1 MKRPTTLAL
10 AILASMTL
18 HAATYT
24 VTNTN
29 DSGAG
34 SLREA
39 LTSANSSVGADNVY
53 FNIPLTDPGYN
64 AITGTWIIALQT
76 TLPLISTGYVNIDA
90 TTQQSNQGNTNLHGY
105 EIILLRNGTMDYPL
119 AFVSPGN
126 TFKGF
131 IVQGF
136 TYGLMIYNSTAT
148 GNTITQNY
156 FGTNFSATA
165 AAAQPNTHG
174 IAFAGGAS
182 GNTVSNNIISGNT
195 LTGIAITG
203 SSGNIMKSNRIGT
216 DSTGVFAIP
225 NNYGIGIQDASSNI
239 IGSLAPGEFNL
250 ISGNTT
256 AGIVIDGLTST
267 GNQVFGNRV
276 GTDINGTTSIS
287 NESGII
293 LSYASHTIIGGTTYR
308 HRNIISGNSGNGI
321 VLNGTGTQ
329 QNLVKGNFIG
339 TDISG
344 MAPLSNYS
352 GISILSNANSNTIG
366 GLTVPERNIIS
377 GNFEMGVY
385 IESSDSNVLINNF
398 FGPDSTGLNAFKI
411 AGDSMLQG
419 NGVEF
424 NTVSKYNILGGYTA
438 AERNLIS
445 GNRLYGMVYYGNCNH
460 NSTIGNYIGTD
471 VSGNAPLP
479 NATGICVDGGSNHN
493 PIINNVLSGNYSY
506 GIFIVTTGTYYN
518 VMKGNILGLNAA
530 GTDTLPNDAG
540 LLIGGGTKYNVIG
553 GSAAGEKNIFSG
565 NRFGGIEIAD
575 VGTCYNLIRGNYI
588 GTDKSG
594 MLPKPNLYGV
604 SMVSGCSANTLDSNV
619 ISGNRQ
625 GGVLIYENADSNN
638 VTRNY
643 IGTGSDS
650 TIALGNGVA
659 GVVLWNGASYNKIG
673 GNEQGNVI
681 AYNDSCGIVVKDD
694 NALYNTISGN
704 NIYQNHRMG
713 IDLFPMGPNA
723 NDAGDTDSGPNEG
736 MNYPLIQHAA
746 YGADNGTAWI
756 YGILDTQMPGSAV
769 IELFR
774 ALPDTGI
781 INQGEGQQWLG
792 QTLCD
797 ASGNWMFF
805 ASGLQEGMLV
815 TTTATSVD
823 GNTSEFSANYMVIA
837 SVGRDISPEVLVY
850 PNPCRDHLMIV
861 IPAGL
866 IRSVAVITAGGKRVY
881 QKNNINDNRFNWNFG
896 NTLQAGLYFAE
907 IELTNGSRSTQK
919 ITVIR

>member
-64 AITGTWIIALQT
+64 AVTGTWIIALQT

-182 GNTVSNNIISGNT
+182 GNTISNNIISGNT

-225 NNYGIGIQDASSNI
+225 NNYGIGMQDASSNI

-553 GSAAGEKNIFSG
+553 GSATGERNIFSG

-604 SMVSGCSANTLDSNV
+604 SIVSGCSANTLDSNV

-736 MNYPLIQHAA
+736 MNYPLFQHAA

-756 YGILDTQMPGSAV
+756 YGILDTQMPGNAV

-781 INQGEGQQWLG
+781 INHGEGQQWLG

-815 TTTATSVD
+815 TATATSVD

-837 SVGRDISPEVLVY
+837 SVSGDISPEVLVY
-850 PNPCRDHLMIV
+850 PNPCRDYLMIV
-861 IPAGL
+861 IPAGQ
-866 IRSVAVITAGGKRVY
+866 IRSFAVITAGGKRVY
-881 QKNNINDNRFNWNFG
+881 QKNNINDNSFNWNFG
-896 NTLQAGLYFAE
+896 NTLQSGLYFAE